1 MPQIQLGSLQR
12 SPDHS
17 WGKGMDEGQ
26 TTGIGKGRVRN
37 LEKLDLHNVLY
48 GSTLLDDFMLGYSA
62 QCASC

>member
-1 MPQIQLGSLQR
+1 
-12 SPDHS
+12 
-17 WGKGMDEGQ
+17 MDEGQ